1 MIWLYLFLFFGV
13 FKMLLFFFFFFTV
26 NGVALESRNWWGSD
40 ILTCILSQWRSKT
53 EEPTNRGTKWCSPFR
68 PIEPQWEEAQSST

>member
-13 FKMLLFFFFFFTV
+13 FKLLLLFFFFFTV

-40 ILTCILSQWRSKT
+40 ILTKGTPFPHLHP
-53 EEPTNRGTKWCSPFR
+53 EPVEK
-68 PIEPQWEEAQSST
+68 